1 MFKKLFIL
9 FFLIIFP
16 NALLAKNALEFYENE
31 DYDSAYRAAYAEAL
45 SGDPES
51 SFIIGK
57 ILIDGKG
64 SAKEN
69 LNKGIQF
76 ITSAAESDYLKA
88 VIFLAKDYE
97 EGKYASKSSSKSLK
111 YYEQCEKLGGPSSC
125 NKKVTSLR
133 KKSFGAISKKSCV
146 RYNKKDKKNFYNIG
160 QCIARNYLE
169 GNASSYFLK
178 AFDNGNKG
186 AYLLASQRML
196 KEKDINL
203 MPLVKRIPEF
213 KRQATKSQKTK
224 FIKQIIRYGYDGSFC
239 GVTKNK
245 SSKKN
250 MFAKP
255 KTTGGNNAACA
266 LAAEAGDPVALPI
279 AYEWWNNGSKG
290 FPKAKKYAQ
299 QLMENLESNDDVDI
313 ASILRKFEND
323 PKKHFNKA
331 IEYIKSNPLALKI
344 VSKELKLEIGLI
356 ANGEA
361 LTFASSFRDIADV
374 IEYIDWSVVDPKVLA
389 KFYHLYKLDLVE
401 QEHDGDLDTPR
412 VKKNL
417 KKIPFKKSFVSNLT
431 SLKNGGELAYNY
443 MTSVIFEDCNALDY
457 ALKNIDEL
465 DIPMD
470 LIQDAQSNLIN
481 KCNLKFEQ
489 KSIKE
494 LLRVAKRDLDTV
506 KIIIENRM
514 NKKRLDCNDYNDFLK
529 YNRND
534 PSDFEIDYD
543 RNNEECATFPV
554 VSYQLATNAYKEEQY
569 DEAYEYALKGCEN
582 EDHPS
587 KGCDLLAMMIIEGKP
602 TETSV
607 MTDDEKTEMA
617 IGYLT
622 NGHEKEDVNSTAFLF
637 SIVNK
642 PALFSKYGNDKMA
655 KQLLP
660 KLEKSKNLSA
670 KIQVKDNCFSPDP
683 IKRLLTNC
691 KPICAWAKRQKR
703 AKDMDIVSRY
713 LLQSIIKKSECKPK
727 KINQ

>member
-1 MFKKLFIL
+1 MLKKLFVL
-9 FFLIIFP
+9 FFLFTFP

-31 DYDSAYRAAYAEAL
+31 DYDAAYRAAYAEAL
-45 SGDPES
+45 SGDAES

-64 SAKEN
+64 STNEN

-88 VIFLAKDYE
+88 VIFLAEDYE
-97 EGKYASKSSSKSLK
+97 EGNYSSENKSRALK
-111 YYEQCEKLGGPSSC
+111 YYEQAENLGYKKAA
-125 NKKVTSLR
+125 KKVTELR
-133 KKSFGAISKKSCV
+133 IALSGAISKKSCV

-160 QCIARNYLE
+160 QCIVRNYLE

-186 AYLLASQRML
+186 AYLLASKRML

-213 KRQATKSQKTK
+213 KRQASKSQKAK
-224 FIKQIIRYGYDGSFC
+224 FIKQIKRNGYDGSFC
-239 GVTKNK
+239 GKPKNK

-266 LAAEAGDPVALPI
+266 LAAEAGDPIALPI

-323 PKKHFNKA
+323 PKRHFNKA
-331 IEYIKSNPLALKI
+331 MEYIKSNPLALKI

-356 ANGEA
+356 ANGDA

-374 IEYIDWSVVDPKVLA
+374 IEYIDWRAVDPKVLA
-389 KFYHLYKLDLVE
+389 KFYHLYKLDLLE

-417 KKIPFKKSFVSNLT
+417 KKIPFKKSFVSKLT

-443 MTSVIFEDCNALDY
+443 MTSVIFEDCKALDY
-457 ALKNIDEL
+457 ALKNIDAL

-470 LIQDAQSNLIN
+470 LIQEAQSTLIN
-481 KCNLKFEQ
+481 KCDLKDEK

-494 LLRVAKRDLDTV
+494 LLRVAKRDPDSV
-506 KIIIENRM
+506 KIIIENRL
-514 NKKRLDCNDYNDFLK
+514 NKKRPPCNDYNDFLK

-534 PSDFEIDYD
+534 TSDFEIDYD

-554 VSYQLATNAYKEEQY
+554 VSYQLASKAYKEEQY
-569 DEAYEYALKGCEN
+569 DQAYEYALKGCEN

-602 TETSV
+602 TVTSV
-607 MTDDEKTEMA
+607 MSNDEKMMEA
-617 IGYLT
+617 IGYLII
-622 NGHEKEDVNSTAFLF
+622 GHEKEDINSTAFLHD
-637 SIVNK
+637 IYNK
-642 PALFSKYGNDKMA
+642 PMLFSKYADNEKA
-655 KQLLP
+655 KELLLDLKP
-660 KLEKSKNLSA
+660 SKELSA
-670 KIQVKDNCFSPDP
+670 KIQVQEDCFSADP
-683 IKRLLTNC
+683 IKSLFKNC
-691 KPICAWAKRQKR
+691 KPACAWAKRKN
-703 AKDMDIVSRY
+703 KEKEMDIVSRY
-713 LLQSIIKKSECKPK
+713 LLKSILNQNVCK
-727 KINQ
+727 Q